1 MQYLYRSMPRS
12 RPSRSGH
19 RFKRRVHLGPWR
31 EEFTLPNGRRVL
43 LRPIVPEDAR
53 ALREGFGTLSA
64 EEVRMRFLHP
74 LNELSEDMARKL
86 THVDPARGIALV
98 VAEPLPP
105 GEALIGAVARIS
117 LGAVGHEAEFA
128 LLVARPLAGQG
139 LGTYLMRRLIQ
150 WCARRRVTLLYGDVL
165 NENRAMLKLTGNL
178 GFEHLHLPGDQGLT
192 RVQRAIGDSSR
203 NRKR

>member
-1 MQYLYRSMPRS
+1 MQYLYRTMPRT
-12 RPSRSGH
+12 RPTRSGH
-19 RFKRRVHLGPWR
+19 CYRRRVHLGPWR

-53 ALREGFGTLSA
+53 ALRDGFGTLSA

-74 LNELSEDMARKL
+74 LNELSEDMARQL
-86 THVDPARGIALV
+86 TQVDPTRGIALV

-117 LGAVGHEAEFA
+117 LGADGREAEFA

-165 NENRAMLKLTGNL
+165 NENRAMLKLTANL
-178 GFEHLHLPGDQGLT
+178 GFEHLHLHGDQGLT
-192 RVQRAIGDSSR
+192 RVRRVIGDSKR
-203 NRKR
+203 RRKR

>member
-1 MQYLYRSMPRS
+1 MQYLYRTMPRT
-12 RPSRSGH
+12 RPTRGAH
-19 RFKRRVHLGPWR
+19 RYRRRVHLGPWR

-53 ALREGFGTLSA
+53 ALRDGFTTLSA

-74 LNELSEDMARKL
+74 LNELSEDMARHL
-86 THVDPARGIALV
+86 TEVDPAHGIALV

-117 LGAVGHEAEFA
+117 LSTDGREAEFA

-139 LGTYLMRRLIQ
+139 LGTYLMRRLVQ

-165 NENRAMLKLTGNL
+165 NENRAMLKLTENL
-178 GFEHLHLPGDQGLT
+178 GFERLHLHGDQGLT
-192 RVQRAIGDSSR
+192 RVQRVIGDSKR
-203 NRKR
+203 RRKR